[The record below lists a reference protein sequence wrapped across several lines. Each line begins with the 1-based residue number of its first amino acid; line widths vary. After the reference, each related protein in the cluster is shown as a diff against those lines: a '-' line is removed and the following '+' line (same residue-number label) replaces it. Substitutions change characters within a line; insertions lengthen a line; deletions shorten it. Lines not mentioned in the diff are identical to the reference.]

1 MTASL
6 ERRIDRFHQAPW
18 WLTWSGWRG
27 VIFPGRGDCGM
38 DPLVIAANQDQDTIE
53 DCETGIDSID
63 MTAFVCINAASIGG
77 YIAEFGDSK
86 LITS

>member
-1 MTASL
+1 
-6 ERRIDRFHQAPW
+6 
-18 WLTWSGWRG
+18 
-27 VIFPGRGDCGM
+27 M

-53 DCETGIDSID
+53 DFETGIDR
-63 MTAFVCINAASIGG
+63 INAASIGG